1 MKYSVLSLDFWQNT
15 AIYMGKS
22 YPCGTIGCDA
32 LNISPGIINHS
43 LQYAVRIHGA
53 SHDRLWESHVA
64 PGSQRGG
71 NADYQVAE
79 KCEAL
84 FVCGFAGC

>member
-32 LNISPGIINHS
+32 LNISPGIINQLIMRNFS
-43 LQYAVRIHGA
+43 ESA
-53 SHDRLWESHVA
+53 SH
-64 PGSQRGG
+64 
-71 NADYQVAE
+71 
-79 KCEAL
+79 
-84 FVCGFAGC
+84 